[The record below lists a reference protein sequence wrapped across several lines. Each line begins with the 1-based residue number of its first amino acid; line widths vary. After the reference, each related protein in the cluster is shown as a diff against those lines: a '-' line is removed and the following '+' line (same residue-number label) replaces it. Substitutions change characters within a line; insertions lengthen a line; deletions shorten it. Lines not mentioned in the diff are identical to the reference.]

1 MSTHV
6 DAFATLQDLSAALLR
21 KDVSAVELASMYLQR
36 IADDESN
43 SFITVCEEQALAN
56 ARQADAA
63 IAAGENASL
72 AGLPIAHKDIFCT
85 EGIRTTCASKM
96 LAGFVAPYDAT
107 VVAKLKAAG
116 AVTLGKTN
124 MDEFAM
130 GSSNETSY
138 FGTVANP
145 WDEARVPGGSSGGSA
160 AAVAAGLV
168 PAATGTDTGGSIRQ
182 PAAFCGISG
191 LKPTYGRVSRYGM
204 VAFASSLDQG
214 GPMAHSAAD
223 LRLMLS
229 AMEGHD
235 ALDSTSA
242 NVAATVRQA
251 QNPPMAIG
259 LPQEYWQDLDGDMA
273 KALTAAVAVI
283 ERLGHQ
289 YRELSLP
296 HTEYAVPAY
305 YVIAGAEASTNLSR
319 YDGVRYGHRA
329 ADVTSLEDLY
339 RRSRSEG
346 FGAEVKRR
354 ILTGTYTLSVGYY
367 DAYYRKAQR
376 LRRLIRQ
383 DFLQAFEEVDV
394 ILAPTTPSTAFE
406 RGTVGGSNADDPT
419 TMYRQDVFTVPAS
432 LAGLPALSIPCGM
445 VGGMPVGLQLIG
457 AHFDEDRL
465 LSLAEAFQGET
476 DWHCRKPHD
485 HRAQLSKR

>member
-1 MSTHV
+1 MNKPV
-6 DAFATLQDLSAALLR
+6 DAFATLRDLSAALLR
-21 KDVSAVELASMYLQR
+21 KDVSAVELASMYFQR
-36 IADDESN
+36 IADDASN

-56 ARQADAA
+56 AQQADAA

-72 AGLPIAHKDIFCT
+72 TGLPIAHKDIFCT
-85 EGIRTTCASKM
+85 EGVRTTCASKM

-138 FGTVANP
+138 FGAVANP

-214 GPMAHSAAD
+214 GPMARSAAD

-229 AMEGHD
+229 EMEGHD

-242 NVAATVRQA
+242 NVAATARKA

-283 ERLGHQ
+283 ERFGHQ
-289 YRELSLP
+289 CREMSLP

-406 RGTVGGSNADDPT
+406 RRTVGGSNADDPT

-465 LSLAEAFQGET
+465 LSLADAFQRET
-476 DWHCRKPHD
+476 DWHQRKPPFTE
-485 HRAQLSKR
+485 ATGPN